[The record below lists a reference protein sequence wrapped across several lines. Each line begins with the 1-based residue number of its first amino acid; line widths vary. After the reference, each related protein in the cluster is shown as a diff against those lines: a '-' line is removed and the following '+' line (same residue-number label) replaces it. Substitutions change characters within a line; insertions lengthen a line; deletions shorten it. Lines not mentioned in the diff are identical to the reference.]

1 MRRTLGITCLGLIAS
16 CTHASVAAERG
27 IAMPDAVETIRLE
40 RAKSNAAIAARDLRG
55 TIVSMLPDYRATW
68 ALSTTHRSRDSVAAA
83 LGRQYADSTIL
94 GCERTPISIQIS
106 GTGPA
111 AAEYGNFVC
120 RRQQASGIRTLVG
133 TYYASWQ
140 RLVEGWRLNSEV
152 FVALRCTGSTE
163 CPRFP

>member
-1 MRRTLGITCLGLIAS
+1 MRRTLGIACSALIAS

-27 IAMPDAVETIRLE
+27 VAMPDAVETIRLE
-40 RAKSNAAIAARDLRG
+40 RAKSNAAIAARDLHG

-83 LGRQYADSTIL
+83 LQRQYADSSIL
-94 GCERTPISIQIS
+94 GCERTPLTIEIS

-120 RRQQASGIRTLVG
+120 RRQQAGGIRTLVG

-140 RLVEGWRLNSEV
+140 RIAEGWRLNSEV

-163 CPRFP
+163 CPHFP